1 MRCSTVADLAREKR
15 CERGAA
21 CAGEEMDIRIASA
34 AVLIVTSGTTSP
46 QSLGLHSPSSTDCE
60 GDERRGFEQKEER
73 SQTAHKPHPPKM
85 SIAGFDVGNDTSV
98 VALARRKGIDVV
110 SGRPRVKR
118 RVGACDG
125 EMAAA
130 DSDRVDRTREHPRS
144 THHHRGDVHVCLGG
158 GDGGVASRRDD
169 PARSTKRGV
178 VLAGHRLGSTT
189 SVCLTR
195 SETAVRGGCTH
206 SR

>member
-1 MRCSTVADLAREKR
+1 
-15 CERGAA
+15 
-21 CAGEEMDIRIASA
+21 MDIRIASA

-158 GDGGVASRRDD
+158 GAKDGGVARARRSGAIDEKRRGSRG
-169 PARSTKRGV
+169 TQ
-178 VLAGHRLGSTT
+178 AGIHDV
-189 SVCLTR
+189 SVSHT
-195 SETAVRGGCTH
+195 V
-206 SR
+206 